1 MNVNISKKGIT
12 MDLEEMKQVG
22 IGGVFNF
29 DVGTGIPKGPVSY
42 LSEEWVQLKK
52 HAIREAERLGLEFT
66 MHNCPGWSASG
77 GPWITPELAMQQITW
92 SESYIAGGKPISLN
106 LPKPP
111 FRLNYYHDIAV
122 LAFPSLEGEDQLQ
135 TIKLSSS
142 SASLDEKGIT
152 IMDQQGITVHPA
164 GDNKPAWLQFEFRE
178 PYEAKLITFFI
189 SAIKTPETIDK
200 PLEFG
205 ERTSIVLEAS
215 DDGNEFRLVT
225 AINTGLETELLSG
238 DKFIAYDIP
247 PTKAKHFRLSS
258 SKTRRYRQV
267 QFSGITR
274 LKNWMEKANHR
285 GRSMMLVEESSTIHT
300 YPDQKVPPGSI
311 IDLNAILDISPFLN
325 KDGLLHWTPSAGN
338 WTILRIGFTPT
349 GTLNRAAPDNGTG
362 LECDKYSR
370 AAISFHFSKMMDQ
383 FLPLIKTL
391 AAKGKMG

>member
-1 MNVNISKKGIT
+1 MKRRTFIKKTGAAGLITFISPGNIGQLVDPLTGSTPEENFSQPPVSAFPQAYWFWMNGNISKKGIT

-215 DDGNEFRLVT
+215 DDGNDFRL
-225 AINTGLETELLSG
+225 
-238 DKFIAYDIP
+238 F
-247 PTKAKHFRLSS
+247 
-258 SKTRRYRQV
+258 
-267 QFSGITR
+267 
-274 LKNWMEKANHR
+274 
-285 GRSMMLVEESSTIHT
+285 
-300 YPDQKVPPGSI
+300 
-311 IDLNAILDISPFLN
+311 
-325 KDGLLHWTPSAGN
+325 
-338 WTILRIGFTPT
+338 
-349 GTLNRAAPDNGTG
+349 
-362 LECDKYSR
+362 
-370 AAISFHFSKMMDQ
+370 
-383 FLPLIKTL
+383 
-391 AAKGKMG
+391 